1 MAPCVSASGIR
12 RRSMPWS
19 KKRAKGIVTFR
30 TCELRSLLPMKMSQ
44 IPLGQ
49 VKGTSSKERSR
60 TRTKGRRSS
69 RAILHLLRR
78 NEAEQQVLR
87 PANL

>member
-1 MAPCVSASGIR
+1 MAPCVSAFGIR
-12 RRSMPWS
+12 RRSMPWP
-19 KKRAKGIVTFR
+19 KKRAKGKVTFR
-30 TCELRSLLPMKMSQ
+30 TCELLSLLPMKMSQ

-49 VKGTSSKERSR
+49 AKGTSSKER

-87 PANL
+87 LANL